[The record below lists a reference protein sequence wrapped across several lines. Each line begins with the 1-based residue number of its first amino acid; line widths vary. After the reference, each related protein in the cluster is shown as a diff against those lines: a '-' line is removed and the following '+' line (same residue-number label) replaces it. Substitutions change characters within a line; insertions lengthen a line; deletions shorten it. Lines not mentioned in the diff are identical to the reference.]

1 MSTPARP
8 HHCITNTCTTST
20 LCQHLQDYFSAAFR
34 EGIPFV
40 GQLLVK
46 VLTVGFGNWCLGI
59 GIPESEFGF
68 GIGVWGFGFRLVQ
81 GFGLEDSGL
90 HSELEI
96 WVETRRGVRDLGR
109 CICPNDYLLVKM
121 LTKEF
126 GV

>member
-1 MSTPARP
+1 MLA
-8 HHCITNTCTTST
+8 
-20 LCQHLQDYFSAAFR
+20 
-34 EGIPFV
+34 
-40 GQLLVK
+40 
-46 VLTVGFGNWCLGI
+46 VGFGNWCLGI

-109 CICPNDYLLVKM
+109 CICQNDYLLVKM